1 MVEGLSP
8 LLASSSLDRLIQPQ
22 LRSVVS
28 LCPVLPV
35 GTWEVPGRS
44 ELEHDAMKASLQ
56 TSEALLRTNG
66 IPS

>member
-8 LLASSSLDRLIQPQ
+8 LLASSSPDRLIQPQ

-35 GTWEVPGRS
+35 GACEVPGRN

-56 TSEALLRTNG
+56 TSEALLRTSG